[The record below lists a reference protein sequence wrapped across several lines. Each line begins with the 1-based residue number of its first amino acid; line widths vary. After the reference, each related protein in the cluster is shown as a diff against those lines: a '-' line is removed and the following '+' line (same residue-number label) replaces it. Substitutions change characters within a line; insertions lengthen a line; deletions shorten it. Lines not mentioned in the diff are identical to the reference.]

1 MSLNV
6 AGLQAYTDQERMALI
21 KKMILG
27 GRSVKF
33 LTVQPDIKSAASIN
47 LLSSNLIAQAGGCG
61 FENSGTTILTQN
73 TLNVCPLKVNESICL
88 DTLEEYYTQA
98 MMNPGSYNTEIPFE
112 QIYAEEKVSQI
123 SSLIDNL
130 IWKGNTV
137 SGSGNLNLCNGFI
150 TLAESSTYSGS
161 VVTGNVDS
169 VTSIT
174 PSNIIAIVDNAVNVI
189 PANII
194 DQDDLYL
201 YCGYDFYR
209 SYSTALRNAN
219 LFAYTGAEDQGES
232 FSQMVPGTNVRLI
245 AVKGLNGTNKFFISS
260 KSNLYFGTDLL
271 NDYENFELWYSLD
284 NQEVR
289 MASKWKQG
297 VNAAFWDYVVYFK
310 LV

>member
-6 AGLQAYTDQERMALI
+6 AGLTAYVDQERMALI

-27 GRSVKF
+27 GRTARF

-61 FENSGTTILTQN
+61 FTNTGTTVLTQQ
-73 TLNVCPLKVNESICL
+73 TLDVCPLKVNESICL
-88 DTLEEYYTQA
+88 DTLEQYYTQA
-98 MMNPGSYNTEIPFE
+98 MMNPGSYNTTIPFE
-112 QIYAEEKVSQI
+112 QLYAEEKVSQI
-123 SSLIDNL
+123 SSLVDEL

-137 SGSGNLNLCNGFI
+137 SGVGNLNLCDGFI
-150 TLAESSTYSGS
+150 RLADVTYSGS
-161 VVTGNVDS
+161 VVDGNVANY
-169 VTSIT
+169 TAIT
-174 PSNIIAIVDNAVNVI
+174 ASNIIAMVDDAVNAI

-194 DQDDLYL
+194 DMDDLYL

-219 LFAYTGAEDQGES
+219 LFAYDGRENQGED

-245 AVKGLNGTNKFFISS
+245 AVKGLNGTNKFFIST
-260 KSNLYFGTDLL
+260 KSNLYLGVDLL

-310 LV
+310 LS

>member
-6 AGLQAYTDQERMALI
+6 AGLTAYVDQERMALI
-21 KKMILG
+21 KKMILS
-27 GRSVKF
+27 GRSVRY
-33 LTVQPDIKSAASIN
+33 LTVQPDVKSAASIN

-61 FENSGTTILTQN
+61 FTNTGTTILTQQ

-88 DTLEEYYTQA
+88 DTLEQYYTQA

-123 SSLIDNL
+123 SSLIDDL
-130 IWKGNTV
+130 IWKGNTT
-137 SGSGNLNLCNGFI
+137 SGVGNLNLCNGFI
-150 TLAESSTYSGS
+150 RLADTTYSAS
-161 VVTGNVDS
+161 TVDGNVS
-169 VTSIT
+169 NATAIT
-174 PSNIIAIVDNAVNVI
+174 ASNIIALVDDAVNVI

-194 DQDDLYL
+194 DMDDLYL

-209 SYSTALRNAN
+209 TYATALRNAN

-310 LV
+310 L

>member
-6 AGLQAYTDQERMALI
+6 AGLTAYVDQERMALI

-27 GRSVKF
+27 GRSTRF

-47 LLSSNLIAQAGGCG
+47 LLSSNLIAAPGGCG
-61 FENSGTTILTQN
+61 FTNTGTTILTQQ

-88 DTLEEYYTQA
+88 NTLEEYYTQA

-112 QIYAEEKVSQI
+112 QLYAEEKVSQI
-123 SSLIDNL
+123 SSLIDSL
-130 IWKGNTV
+130 IWQGNTV
-137 SGSGNLNLCNGFI
+137 SGSGNLALCDGFI
-150 TLAESSTYSGS
+150 YLANTTYSAS
-161 VVTGNVDS
+161 TVDGNVS
-169 VTSIT
+169 NATAIT
-174 PSNIIAIVDNAVNVI
+174 ASNIIGLVDDAVNVI

-194 DQDDLYL
+194 DMDDLYC
-201 YCGYDFYR
+201 YVGYDFYR
-209 SYSTALRNAN
+209 TYATALRNAN

-260 KSNLYFGTDLL
+260 KSNMYFGTDLL

-310 LV
+310 L

>member
-6 AGLQAYTDQERMALI
+6 AGLTAYVDQTRMELI

-27 GRSVKF
+27 GRSVRF
-33 LTVQPDIKSAASIN
+33 LTVQPDVKSAASIN

-61 FENSGTTILTQN
+61 FTNTGTTILTQQ

-88 DTLEEYYTQA
+88 DTLEQYYTQS

-123 SSLIDNL
+123 SALIDDL

-137 SGSGNLNLCNGFI
+137 TGTGNLNLCNGFI
-150 TLAESSTYSGS
+150 RLADVTYSGS
-161 VVTGNVDS
+161 VVDGNVINA
-169 VTSIT
+169 TAIT
-174 PSNIIAIVDNAVNVI
+174 AANIIQLVDDAVNVI

-194 DQDDLYL
+194 DMDDLYL

-209 SYSTALRNAN
+209 TYATALRNAN
-219 LFAYTGAEDQGES
+219 LFAYTGAEDQGEQ

-245 AVKGLNGTNKFFISS
+245 AVRGLNGTNKFFISS
-260 KSNLYFGTDLL
+260 KSNLYFGVDLL

-310 LV
+310 L

>member
-6 AGLQAYTDQERMALI
+6 AGLTAYVDQERMALI
-21 KKMILG
+21 KKMILQ
-27 GRSVKF
+27 GRSVRY

-47 LLSSNLIAQAGGCG
+47 LLSSNLDAQAGGCG
-61 FENSGTTILTQN
+61 FTDAGTTILTQN

-88 DTLEEYYTQA
+88 DTLELYYTQA
-98 MMNPGSYNTEIPFE
+98 MMNPGSYNTQIPFE

-130 IWKGNTV
+130 IWRGDT
-137 SGSGNLNLCNGFI
+137 SLTGTTDLNLCNGFI
-150 TLAESSTYSGS
+150 RLANTTYSGS
-161 VVTGNVDS
+161 VVTGNVNS

-174 PSNIIAIVDNAVNVI
+174 ASNIVAIVDNAVNVI

-209 SYSTALRNAN
+209 TYSTALRNAN

-245 AVKGLNGTNKFFISS
+245 AVKGLNTTNKFFISS
-260 KSNLYFGTDLL
+260 KSNLFFGTDLL

-284 NQEVR
+284 FQEVR

-310 LV
+310 L

>member
-6 AGLQAYTDQERMALI
+6 AGLTAYVDQERMALI
-21 KKMILG
+21 KKMILS
-27 GRSVKF
+27 GRSVRY
-33 LTVQPDIKSAASIN
+33 LTVQPDVKSAASIN

-61 FENSGTTILTQN
+61 FTNTGTTILTQQ

-88 DTLEEYYTQA
+88 DTLEQYYTQA

-123 SSLIDNL
+123 SSLIDDL
-130 IWKGNTV
+130 IWKGNTSTGV
-137 SGSGNLNLCNGFI
+137 GNLNLCNGFI
-150 TLAESSTYSGS
+150 RLADTTYSAS
-161 VVTGNVDS
+161 TVDGNVS
-169 VTSIT
+169 NATAIT
-174 PSNIIAIVDNAVNVI
+174 ASNIIQLVDDAVNVI

-194 DQDDLYL
+194 DMDDLYL

-209 SYSTALRNAN
+209 SYATALRNAN

-310 LV
+310 L

>member
-6 AGLQAYTDQERMALI
+6 AGLTAYVDQERMALI
-21 KKMILG
+21 KKMILS
-27 GRSVKF
+27 GRSVRY
-33 LTVQPDIKSAASIN
+33 LTVQPDVKSAASIN

-61 FENSGTTILTQN
+61 FTNTGTTILTQQ

-88 DTLEEYYTQA
+88 DTLEQYYTQA
-98 MMNPGSYNTEIPFE
+98 LMNPGSYNTEIPFE

-123 SSLIDNL
+123 SSLVDNL
-130 IWKGNTV
+130 IWQGNTT

-150 TLAESSTYSGS
+150 RLADVTYSGS
-161 VVTGNVDS
+161 VVDGNVANY
-169 VTSIT
+169 TAIT
-174 PSNIIAIVDNAVNVI
+174 ASNIIAMVDDAVNVI

-194 DQDDLYL
+194 DMDDLYL

-209 SYSTALRNAN
+209 TYATALRNAN
-219 LFAYTGAEDQGES
+219 LFAYTGAEDQGED
-232 FSQMVPGTNVRLI
+232 FSQMVPGTNVRII
-245 AVKGLNGTNKFFISS
+245 AVKGLNTTNKFFISS

-310 LV
+310 L